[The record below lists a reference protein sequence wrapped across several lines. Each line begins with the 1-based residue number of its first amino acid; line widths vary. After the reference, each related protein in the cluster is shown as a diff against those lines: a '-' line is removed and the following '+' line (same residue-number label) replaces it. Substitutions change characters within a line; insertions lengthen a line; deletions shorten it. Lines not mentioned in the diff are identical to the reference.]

1 MSGDDLVLAVLQPNT
16 LVSGDRNMRL
26 IEPTDGSKLR
36 VPDDDVRASPSAAL
50 TNATGGQRSWQVP
63 FESNRARRSPE
74 TDGWD
79 GCLADNAA
87 MKASAGCI
95 AGRTRGSRALS
106 VAAGRLPRRDGGQR
120 RPDGA
125 CRIPP
130 RHGPG
135 RRRRPTLVLGVARE
149 RARPGW
155 KLLKSGNGGGWLP
168 WPSLSLSRSG
178 YRGRWITAFCPYHQ
192 QTLSRS
198 SMHSI
203 VLTQTDT
210 SGQPSG
216 RSVQSRRVASAASQP
231 L

>member
-1 MSGDDLVLAVLQPNT
+1 MGWDGTIPQIKLFGSGLRVGTVLSSVVLCCPSKLEGRERMSGDDLVLAVLQPNT

-135 RRRRPTLVLGVARE
+135 RRRRPTLVLGVARDRE
-149 RARPGW
+149 RGPGG
-155 KLLKSGNGGGWLP
+155 S
-168 WPSLSLSRSG
+168 
-178 YRGRWITAFCPYHQ
+178 F
-192 QTLSRS
+192 
-198 SMHSI
+198 
-203 VLTQTDT
+203 
-210 SGQPSG
+210 
-216 RSVQSRRVASAASQP
+216 
-231 L
+231 

>member
-1 MSGDDLVLAVLQPNT
+1 VLGRSSVFGCNDRMGWDGTIPQIKLFGSGLRVGTVLSSVVLCCPSKLEGRERMSGDDLVLAVLQPNT

-135 RRRRPTLVLGVARE
+135 RRRRPTLVLGVARDRE
-149 RARPGW
+149 RGPGG
-155 KLLKSGNGGGWLP
+155 S
-168 WPSLSLSRSG
+168 
-178 YRGRWITAFCPYHQ
+178 F
-192 QTLSRS
+192 
-198 SMHSI
+198 
-203 VLTQTDT
+203 
-210 SGQPSG
+210 
-216 RSVQSRRVASAASQP
+216 
-231 L
+231 